1 MKAEVRRQ
9 EAEGMMIV
17 LPREEWQDFG
27 QMNLILIENH
37 LFLPKGLPNKKI
49 PKLFLVEWA
58 SSPS

>member
-37 LFLPKGLPNKKI
+37 LFLPKANLTK
-49 PKLFLVEWA
+49 
-58 SSPS
+58 